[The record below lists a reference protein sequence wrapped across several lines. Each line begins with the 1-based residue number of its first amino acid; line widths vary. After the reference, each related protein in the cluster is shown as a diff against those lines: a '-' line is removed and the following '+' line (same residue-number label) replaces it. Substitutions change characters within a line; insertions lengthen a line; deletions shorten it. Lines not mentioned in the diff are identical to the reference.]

1 MAVINYGFLSV
12 LIIMSVICYSVEPGL
27 NTALGNAQVL
37 HKLDGVTLGD
47 HVESR
52 SLIYLN

>member
-1 MAVINYGFLSV
+1 MAVINYGFMSV
-12 LIIMSVICYSVEPGL
+12 LIIMWVICYSVEPGL
-27 NTALGNAQVL
+27 NTGPGNAQVL

>member
-12 LIIMSVICYSVEPGL
+12 LIIMSVICYSVELGL

-47 HVESR
+47 HVEYR
-52 SLIYLN
+52 S